1 MAEKSDSQTKTQDE
15 KRRAF
20 LQRAGKATAGAA
32 ATTAVLA
39 TMRPKKAA
47 AQYEPG

>member
-1 MAEKSDSQTKTQDE
+1 MAEKTEAAGPTRDE

-20 LQRAGKATAGAA
+20 LKRAGKASAGVA
-32 ATTAVLA
+32 ATTGVLA

-47 AQYEPG
+47 AQYEK

>member
-1 MAEKSDSQTKTQDE
+1 MTEKSDSQSRTQDE

-20 LQRAGKATAGAA
+20 LQRAGKTAAGAA

-47 AQYEPG
+47 AQY

>member
-1 MAEKSDSQTKTQDE
+1 MTEKTDVKSATQDE

-20 LQRAGKATAGAA
+20 LKRAGKASAGAA

-47 AQYEPG
+47 AQYQK